1 MQEVALKEQFPLPH
15 YHRNF
20 IFRYLQY
27 LRIIITARFT
37 RIPSKDIL
45 DNTQTFLLL
54 NIHRSD

>member
-1 MQEVALKEQFPLPH
+1 MKLYMQEVALKEQFPLPH

-45 DNTQTFLLL
+45 DNT
-54 NIHRSD
+54 